1 MIASAVFEHIFKAL
15 SRVFPAGLISYF
27 DQLLLEAD
35 MDLPGRIYMGT
46 LAFISIMLAIA
57 AFMLS
62 SLMLDPL
69 SSLGISVLCLIM
81 LGFLFYIIPLMSAD
95 SRAKR
100 VELVLPDAFQMIAAN
115 IRAGMTVEN
124 AVLASAKPEFGP
136 LEVEI
141 KRVSTK
147 TFAGTPLNDSLMDLG
162 NRVRSNPLKRGI
174 KLLVEGN
181 SLGGQMASLLYE
193 IAQDLRNQQAMAR
206 EINNATMM
214 YTIFIVFSALIA
226 SPVLFATSV
235 YYNVISYGI
244 SQNIGSLEALPPE
257 AMQFGGSVG
266 GVASGSG
273 ITPDDLRLFAIA
285 SILVTS
291 FFASFTLAQ
300 IRSGKLLAGIKMMP
314 VFVALALGIFFGTFY
329 ALQTMFSSI
338 V

>member
-1 MIASAVFEHIFKAL
+1 MGISSLFERVFKVF
-15 SRVFPAGLISYF
+15 SRVFPPGIVSYF

-35 MDLPGRIYMGT
+35 MDLPGRIYLGT
-46 LAFISIMLAIA
+46 LAFLMLMVAVS

-62 SLMLDPL
+62 SLMLDTL
-69 SSLGISVLCLIM
+69 ASIGMAVLCTIM
-81 LGFLFYIIPLMSAD
+81 LSFIFYIIPLMSAD

-100 VELVLPDAFQMIAAN
+100 VEVVLPDAFLMIAAN
-115 IRAGMTVEN
+115 IRAGMTIEN

-147 TFAGTPLNDSLMDLG
+147 TFAGTPLNDALTEMSG
-162 NRVRSNPLKRGI
+162 RVRSSALKRGV

-193 IAQDLRNQQAMAR
+193 IARDLRNQQALQR

-226 SPVLFATSV
+226 SPVLFATSI
-235 YYNVISYGI
+235 YYNVISAGI
-244 SQNIGSLEALPPE
+244 SENIGSLENLPPE
-257 AMQFGGSVG
+257 AMQFGSVG
-266 GVASGSG
+266 GIAQGSS
-273 ITPDDLRLFAIA
+273 ITVEELRLFAVA

-314 VFVALALGIFFGTFY
+314 IFVALGLGVYFATFAALE
-329 ALQTMFSSI
+329 AMFSSI
-338 V
+338 L

>member
-1 MIASAVFEHIFKAL
+1 MFERIFKAL
-15 SRVFPAGLISYF
+15 SRLFPPGVISYF
-27 DQLLLEAD
+27 DHLLLEAD
-35 MDLPGRIYMGT
+35 MDMPGRSYVGT
-46 LAFISIMLAIA
+46 LAFLMIMIGLA
-57 AFMLS
+57 AFLLS
-62 SLMLDPL
+62 SLLLDPF
-69 SSLGISVLCLIM
+69 SSIGMGLLCMVLLA
-81 LGFLFYIIPLMSAD
+81 LLFYLVPLMAAD

-100 VELVLPDAFQMIAAN
+100 VEVVLPDAFLMIAAN
-115 IRAGMTVEN
+115 IRAGMTIEN

-147 TFAGTPLNDSLMDLG
+147 TFAGTPLNDALMEMS
-162 NRVRSNPLKRGI
+162 NRVRSNALKRGV

-193 IAQDLRNQQAMAR
+193 IAQDLRNQQALAR

-235 YYNVISYGI
+235 YYNVISAGI
-244 SQNIGSLEALPPE
+244 SKNIGSLESLPPE
-257 AMQFGGSVG
+257 AMQFGSVG
-266 GVASGSG
+266 GIASSSG

-300 IRSGKLLAGIKMMP
+300 IRSGKLLSGIKMMP
-314 VFVALALGIFFGTFY
+314 IFVALALGIFFGTFY
-329 ALQTMFSSI
+329 ALETMFSSI
-338 V
+338 M

>member
-1 MIASAVFEHIFKAL
+1 MAVSAVFERIFKSL
-15 SRVFPAGLISYF
+15 SLIFPAWVISYF
-27 DQLLLEAD
+27 DRLLLEAD
-35 MDLPGRIYMGT
+35 MDMPGRIYVGT
-46 LAFISIMLAIA
+46 LAFLMMMIAIA
-57 AFMLS
+57 SFLLS
-62 SLMLDPL
+62 SLVLGPL
-69 SSLGISVLCLIM
+69 ASLGIMVLCMIM

-147 TFAGTPLNDSLMDLG
+147 TFAGTPLNESLMDLG

-193 IAQDLRNQQAMAR
+193 IAQDLRNQQAMQR

-235 YYNVISYGI
+235 YYNVISAGI
-244 SQNIGSLEALPPE
+244 SKNIGSLESLPPE

-266 GVASGSG
+266 GIGTGAG
-273 ITPDDLRLFAIA
+273 ISPDDLRLFAIA

-300 IRSGKLLAGIKMMP
+300 IRSGKLLAGIKLMP
-314 VFVALALGIFFGTFY
+314 IFVTLALGIFFGTFY
-329 ALQTMFSSI
+329 ALETMFSSI
-338 V
+338 M